1 MDTKEKVLE
10 YLGLSKIGRKCP
22 TDKKVS
28 EFMPVLVEK
37 ANGDRT
43 YAVAKWREEIKRY
56 EVIYDPDCVCVIT
69 KIINGYDA
77 AR

>member
-43 YAVAKWREEIKRY
+43 MPLPSGGRKSKDMR
-56 EVIYDPDCVCVIT
+56 
-69 KIINGYDA
+69 
-77 AR
+77 